1 MSVKTVRFN
10 KEEEG
15 MLKAMLDYY
24 RTDFSSCIKE
34 LISEKLEDLRDIGS
48 IKRLKEGS
56 PSDYLGA
63 DQITSLFNPDMA
75 LAH

>member
-10 KEEEG
+10 KEEG

-34 LISEKLEDLRDIGS
+34 LIVEKLE
-48 IKRLKEGS
+48 
-56 PSDYLGA
+56 A
-63 DQITSLFNPDMA
+63 A
-75 LAH
+75 

>member
-34 LISEKLEDLRDIGS
+34 LIVEKLEDLRDIGV
-48 IKRLKEGS
+48 IKRLKEGRS
-56 PSDYLGA
+56 IRYLVSEKVRQYIIDKG
-63 DQITSLFNPDMA
+63 LYK
-75 LAH
+75 

>member
-15 MLKAMLDYY
+15 MLKVMLDYY

-34 LISEKLEDLRDIGS
+34 LIVEKLEDLRDIGV
-48 IKRLKEGS
+48 IKRLKEGAA
-56 PSDYLGA
+56 SDYLGA
-63 DQITSLFNPDMA
+63 DQITSLFNNR
-75 LAH
+75 